1 MIINYI
7 GINQNKTLISLGKN
21 DVFSIIGVYKNNLIV
36 EKKTQEIHIVEIYY
50 NTNIIFIVGDNNL
63 LNTLNIYDDLKKKYI
78 ANIKIQNKIE
88 SIKINKKYIILSDSN
103 YIYIYNFTNLSYLN
117 KFKFKNKSNN
127 LFDLSNNNFL
137 VYSNNNGYI
146 NIYNCDTHNNK
157 LIKNHDNNIQF
168 IKVSNNNKYIA
179 SVSINGN
186 VIKLYDYEKNKII
199 KLFYRG
205 FYNSTINSLEFD
217 KNDNY
222 LFCYSEYTIHIF
234 SINKK
239 NPSLLYFDIWNYEK
253 NLYQINLKTNNNIII
268 ITDYNQIDVINKN
281 NLKKDKYLLVNDY
294 YEIN

>member
-21 DVFSIIGVYKNNLIV
+21 DGFSIIGVYKNNLIV
-36 EKKTQEIHIVEIYY
+36 EKKTHEIHIVEIYY

-146 NIYNCDTHNNK
+146 NIYNCDTHSNK